1 MPISD
6 TFVTILFTLFVAST
20 ANERIIDFIKLR
32 SPSLWLKSVN
42 QREELKRHQRLWLLA
57 FGMGIITAT
66 LVDINLLVFLT
77 ENYSGAKL
85 TGFLKPLLESKCGFV
100 VATAFG
106 YLFTAL
112 FLSLGSKFWHD
123 LLDVVLF
130 IKNSKRKMEDFNPE
144 GITDMKQVME
154 YYHADEYEIACK
166 TLEANRRTLE
176 SQYPNSTFNVGRE
189 HINGEYRWSILI
201 MNRNQTARNENRKGR
216 EKISYVSN
224 NGYVFSYPLIHLP
237 VGQIETTEKKPDV
250 IAGKGLFNQDNPDSI
265 GTFGCIVKDIRKGC
279 DNYLLLT
286 CYHCV
291 RISNEHDWQGI
302 DLEAKKRTVRYI
314 KNSKDND
321 RKVIG
326 EVIVGYRDGR
336 MDIAIIKPKSNDLVS
351 DYINNS
357 NQTIPIGHRKVTK
370 EDVEKKTRLWFS
382 GATTGAGEGFI
393 ISFGHTDFIHYPG
406 DKAPHKLR
414 NLIVF
419 SQTQAEPYTKPCDK
433 GDSGA
438 IIIEADTNKALGM
451 VVARDSKFGYAI
463 PIADILE
470 LNYLALFTD
479 PCETITT

>member
-1 MPISD
+1 
-6 TFVTILFTLFVAST
+6 
-20 ANERIIDFIKLR
+20 
-32 SPSLWLKSVN
+32 
-42 QREELKRHQRLWLLA
+42 
-57 FGMGIITAT
+57 MGIMTAT
-66 LVDINLLVFLT
+66 LLDINLLVFLT

-85 TGFLKPLLESKCGFV
+85 TGFLKPLLESSFAWI
-100 VATAFG
+100 ATVFG

-123 LLDVVLF
+123 LLDLVLF
-130 IKNSKRKMEDFNPE
+130 VKNSKRKMEDFNSV
-144 GITDMKQVME
+144 GVTDMKQVME
-154 YYHADEYEIACK
+154 YYQADEYDLACK

-176 SQYPNSTFNVGRE
+176 SQYPNSSFNVGCE

-201 MNRNQTARNENRKGR
+201 LNRNQTAGDENRKGR
-216 EKISYVSN
+216 DKISYVSN
-224 NGYVFSYPLIHLP
+224 GYVFNFPLINLP
-237 VGQIETTEKKPDV
+237 VGQIETTENKPDV
-250 IAGKGLFNQDNPDSI
+250 VAGKGLFNQDNPDSI

-279 DNYLLLT
+279 DDYLLLT

-291 RISNEHDWQGI
+291 RIPGEHDWEGI
-302 DLEAKKRTVRYI
+302 DIKAKKRSVRYI
-314 KNSKDND
+314 RNKQDNQ
-321 RKVIG
+321 RKFIG
-326 EVIVGYRDGR
+326 DVIVGYRDGR
-336 MDIAIIKPKSNDLVS
+336 MDVAIIKPKSNDLVS

-382 GATTGAGEGFI
+382 GAATGAGEGFI
-393 ISFGHTDFIHYPG
+393 ISFGHTDFILYPG
-406 DKAPHKLR
+406 DKDPHKLR

-419 SQTQAEPYTKPCDK
+419 SLTQAEPYTKPCDK

-479 PCETITT
+479 PCELITP